1 MDPASS
7 KPPSSGFVSNKASND
22 SNPMGNHKIIPTSDP
37 TPAIIIE
44 TEKINQMIPSKINN
58 STDAI
63 IKISAIGNIANKN
76 ANKINLSTIVN
87 LLWYSSD

>member
-7 KPPSSGFVSNKASND
+7 KPPSSMFVSNKASND

-37 TPAIIIE
+37 TPAIISE
-44 TEKINQMIPSKINN
+44 TAQINQMIPSKINN

-63 IKISAIGNIANKN
+63 IKISVIGNIANKN

>member
-1 MDPASS
+1 MDPASN
-7 KPPSSGFVSNKASND
+7 KPPSSMFVSNKASND

-37 TPAIIIE
+37 TPAIISE
-44 TEKINQMIPSKINN
+44 TAQINQMIPSKINN

>member
-1 MDPASS
+1 M
-7 KPPSSGFVSNKASND
+7 FVSNKVSND
-22 SNPMGNHKIIPTSDP
+22 SNPMGNHKIIPTSEP
-37 TPAIIIE
+37 TPATIIDIA
-44 TEKINQMIPSKINN
+44 KINQMIPSKIKNRK
-58 STDAI
+58 DAI

>member
-1 MDPASS
+1 MDPASN
-7 KPPSSGFVSNKASND
+7 KPPSSMFVSNKAFND

-37 TPAIIIE
+37 TPAIISE
-44 TEKINQMIPSKINN
+44 TAQINQMMPSKINN

-87 LLWYSSD
+87 LLWYSND

>member
-1 MDPASS
+1 
-7 KPPSSGFVSNKASND
+7 
-22 SNPMGNHKIIPTSDP
+22 MGNHKIIPTSDP
-37 TPAIIIE
+37 TPAKISE
-44 TEKINQMIPSKINN
+44 TAQINQMIPSKINN